1 MVTHVEREPHERDE
15 REDAAPEE
23 GDLPY
28 DGGFARL
35 DLPGT
40 EPSED

>member
-1 MVTHVEREPHERDE
+1 MVTHVEREPIERDE
-15 REDAAPEE
+15 REEAATDESE
-23 GDLPY
+23 VPY

-35 DLPGT
+35 DPPGT